1 MTVETTVTVTGP
13 LFDGTADQVLANATE
28 AGSVALAQAGV
39 DAVHSRLRSVLR
51 RPTGRYESL
60 VVADVSTPTNPRITD
75 GGIVYGPW
83 LEGIASRN
91 TRSRFKG
98 YRTFRLVAAELEDKA
113 AAIAGPVIIE
123 HAVKG
128 LS

>member
-1 MTVETTVTVTGP
+1 METTVTVTGP
-13 LFDGTADQVLANATE
+13 LFDGTADQVLANAVE

-51 RPTGRYESL
+51 RPTGRYESR

-83 LEGIASRN
+83 LEGTSGRN
-91 TRSRFKG
+91 TRSRFRG
-98 YRTFRLVAAELEDKA
+98 YRTFRLVAQDLEGKA
-113 AAIAGPVIIE
+113 AAIAGPVIVDR
-123 HAVKG
+123 AVKG

>member
-1 MTVETTVTVTGP
+1 METTVTVTGP
-13 LFDGTADQVLANATE
+13 LFDGTADQVLTAAIE
-28 AGSVALAQAGV
+28 AGSVELAQAGV

-51 RPTGRYESL
+51 RPTGRYESR

>member
-1 MTVETTVTVTGP
+1 MSVETRLHLISPEFAEANARAPELMTRWTGRSEP
-13 LFDGTADQVLANATE
+13 GGIDPAAFVAHPKVIELAGALRVPHVASWDDGT
-28 AGSVALAQAGV
+28 
-39 DAVHSRLRSVLR
+39 
-51 RPTGRYESL
+51 SL
-60 VVADVSTPTNPRITD
+60 
-75 GGIVYGPW
+75 GPW

>member
-1 MTVETTVTVTGP
+1 METTVTATGP
-13 LFDGTADQVLANATE
+13 LFDGTADEVLGRAIE
-28 AGSVALAQAGV
+28 LGSVELAQAGV

-51 RPTGRYESL
+51 QPTGRYESR

-83 LEGIASRN
+83 LEGISGRN
-91 TRSRFKG
+91 TRSRFPG
-98 YRTFRLVAAELEDKA
+98 YRTFRIVAQELEDKA
-113 AAIAGPVIIE
+113 AAIAGPVIID